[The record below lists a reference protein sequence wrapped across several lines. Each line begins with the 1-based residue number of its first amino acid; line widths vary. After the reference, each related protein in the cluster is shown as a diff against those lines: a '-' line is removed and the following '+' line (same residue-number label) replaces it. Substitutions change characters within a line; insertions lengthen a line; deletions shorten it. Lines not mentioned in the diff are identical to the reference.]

1 MGESRQLGNLVVD
14 VVCAWAWTD
23 FSATTSNP
31 LTGITSS
38 AKTSIKSLASLTP
51 KLGYAIGG
59 RLPYAKAGLAL
70 AEVQAALSGTNH
82 ILATLPVPAYPVGS
96 PIGFDRKH
104 LLAGWTAGLGVEYNY
119 YQFSGKTH
127 GGLATP
133 DISQPQR
140 RQPRSYLSTR

>member
-1 MGESRQLGNLVVD
+1 MGENRQFGNLVVG
-14 VVCAWAWTD
+14 VEGAWAWTD
-23 FSATTSNP
+23 INATTSNP
-31 LTGITSS
+31 FTGIASS
-38 AKTSIKSLASLTP
+38 GKTSIKSLASLTP
-51 KLGYAIGG
+51 KLGYALGG
-59 RLPYAKAGLAL
+59 WLPYAKAGLAL
-70 AEVQAALSGTNH
+70 AEVQASLSGTNH
-82 ILATLPVPAYPVGS
+82 ILASPPVPAYPVGS